1 MPAAVRVDGSNYN
14 NNAWALYLMDRCA
27 VFIDGG
33 YLAAILRK
41 KGSPK
46 IDFQKLSERLSIDM
60 IHLRTYYYTSMPFQ
74 SNPPTAD
81 EKQRYSKVSRFV
93 NQLKKIP
100 RFEVKLGRLQKTRD
114 GRQDHYT
121 QKGVDMMLGVDLVRM
136 SWDKQIQ
143 RAVIVTADSDFVY
156 AVQAAKDAG
165 VITQLCYSNEL
176 PVNQSLLDVFDES
189 MLFTQAIID
198 TCRYNSP

>member
-1 MPAAVRVDGSNYN
+1 
-14 NNAWALYLMDRCA
+14 MDRCA

-33 YLAAILRK
+33 YLAAILRRK
-41 KGSPK
+41 DKPRIGFK
-46 IDFQKLSERLSIDM
+46 KLSERLSSGM

-74 SNPPTAD
+74 SNPPTDD
-81 EKQRYSKVSRFV
+81 EKQRYSRTDRFV
-93 NQLKKIP
+93 HQLKKIP

-114 GRQDHYT
+114 GGQDQYT

-143 RAVIVTADSDFVY
+143 RAVVMTADSDFVY

-165 VITQLCYSNEL
+165 VITQLCYSSEL

-189 MLFTQAIID
+189 MLFTQDIID
-198 TCRYNSP
+198 ACRYNSP